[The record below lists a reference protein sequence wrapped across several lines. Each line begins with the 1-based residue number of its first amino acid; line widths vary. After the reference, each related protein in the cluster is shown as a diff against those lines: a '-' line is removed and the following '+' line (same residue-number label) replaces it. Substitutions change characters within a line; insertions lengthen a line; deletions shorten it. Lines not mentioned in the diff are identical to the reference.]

1 MKLRIKGNSLRLRLS
16 KSDVAALAEKGKV
29 SDQIT
34 FGFSSLVYELK
45 ANEGVEKL
53 AAYFSNN
60 TITVHINAA
69 FARAWKDNEVISIS
83 DLQEIKGGE
92 ELKLL
97 VEKDFQCLDP
107 THEDQSDNYVNPNST
122 C

>member
-16 KSDVAALAEKGKV
+16 KSDVAALADTGMV
-29 SDQIT
+29 SDQIS
-34 FGFSSLVYELK
+34 FGFSSLVYKLK
-45 ANEGVEKL
+45 TDEKVEKL

-60 TITVHINAA
+60 TITVHINTI
-69 FARAWKDNEVISIS
+69 FAKAWKDNEVIGIN
-83 DLQEIKGGE
+83 DVQEIKDGE
-92 ELKLL
+92 VLKLL

>member
-16 KSDVAALAEKGKV
+16 KSDVAALADNGMI
-29 SDQIT
+29 SDQIS
-34 FGFSSLVYELK
+34 FGLSMLVYELK
-45 ANEGVEKL
+45 ADKEVEKL
-53 AAYFSNN
+53 QTSFSGN
-60 TITVHINAA
+60 TITVLINEV
-69 FARAWKDNEVISIS
+69 FAKAWKDNEIIGIN
-83 DLQEIKGGE
+83 DAQKIEGGE

>member
-16 KSDVAALAEKGKV
+16 KSDVTALADKGTV
-29 SDQIT
+29 SDQIS

-45 ANEGVEKL
+45 TDEKIEKL
-53 AAYFSNN
+53 QAFFSDNI
-60 TITVHINAA
+60 ITVHINEV
-69 FARAWKDNEVISIS
+69 FAKIWKDNEVIGLNDVQKING
-83 DLQEIKGGE
+83 DE

-97 VEKDFQCLDP
+97 VEKDFQCIDP
-107 THEDQSDNYVNPNST
+107 AHEDQSDNYVNPNST